1 MPIMMPTSLEKLNYS
16 QREAVTH
23 ETGPLLIIAGPG
35 SGKTRTVVHSIA
47 YAIEEY
53 GVMPDQILAF
63 SFTVK
68 ASKELKQRVMA
79 AVGREKASLV
89 NISTFHS
96 FCRKVLR
103 QDIAELGKN
112 YTPRFKELNAIDQ
125 RKVIE
130 HIQHHEFAN
139 TEEILNF
146 IQKCKVKGIPPSAA
160 GDLAPGPDRSQT
172 YVEIYEK
179 YEKHLE
185 ANGAIDYT
193 SQQLFTDALFKAV
206 PRVKTKW
213 QKKFELIFVD
223 EYQDTD
229 PAQYRIIQALAEKH
243 RNLRVVGDDDQG
255 IYGFRGADIQNILNF
270 ERDYPDAKVITL
282 EQNYRS
288 TQRIVDASRAVA
300 DFNPDRRE
308 KELFTTNAEGDKVK
322 HLHCTD
328 QKEEAVTI
336 TDFINRASQEVW
348 RFRDFAILCRT
359 SRQATAFKEALDVLG
374 IPYVVGE
381 SSDNP
386 EDAVSIMTIHKS
398 KGLEFPNV
406 FVAGVC
412 TGLLPHYLTNQK
424 EWDEELRL
432 LYVAMTRA
440 KNWLCLSSYDRDE
453 SQYQCGRS
461 QFLDYIPQNLFESIT
476 NTLHH
481 TSIPPRPEKRIVPI
495 VPEEVPKYVEPLPIQ
510 SDMIVLGVDSGT
522 VNVGWSITQKS
533 SDGYAVHDYNTEQ
546 PIGNFKA
553 RHKQIEG
560 KINELMVSHSAD
572 AIAVEKLDFF
582 QEGTKD
588 EWFLDV
594 AGCVALIR
602 RIANQHGVECH
613 LYTPQ
618 HVKYVATGDR
628 NASKLEVQRAVK
640 KICNLQEIPQPDHSA
655 DAIAVSL
662 CFLRNHLNFSRF
674 QGDARKQEHYNAGCT
689 HLEEGQYDAAVAEF
703 EKAINIDPIFTDAH
717 YSLGQAYLEQ
727 GDLEAAE
734 NVVKKILESDRS
746 YQLAHKLLEDIKQ
759 AYYDRALAHLNNER
773 YSEAIA
779 QFKDTINRYSN
790 FIAAY
795 CGLGHAYLGQDNL
808 KDAENA
814 AKKALEL
821 DSNYQPTRKLLAA
834 VKQAYYN
841 RALAHLNNGR
851 YSEAIAQFK
860 DTIHRYSNFT
870 AAYCGLGR
878 AYLGQGNLRQA
889 QNVTKRALALDSS
902 YQPACKLLNELKL
915 AYYDR
920 GLTHLKDEKYGE
932 AITDFKGAIS
942 IDPVFIDAHSD
953 LGHAYLGQGNL
964 REAENA
970 AEKVLRLEDNDY
982 LPARELLEELKLA
995 YYDRGLTYLVDEK
1008 YGEAVTDFK
1017 GAINRDPIFK
1027 EAYCGLSWA
1036 YYRQGDLEEA
1046 ENAAKKALE
1055 LDSSYQSAH
1064 KLLEDIKQANYDR
1077 GRAHWSNKQCD
1088 AAITYF
1094 KRAIDIELEEAY
1106 CGLGRAYYGQTALGD
1121 AENAAQK
1128 ILELDSNYQPA
1139 HKLLEDIKQA
1149 YVSSGHDYLSKKQYN
1164 ETVAKFRKVIDIDPD
1179 HKSAHYYLGKAYYWS
1194 GMFADAICSCQ
1205 TAIAIDSRNKI
1216 IYLML
1221 GLAYINRGSYNKAV
1235 NQFQKAIDIDRDC
1248 KQAHLYLGRTY
1259 FRMNKLKDAK
1269 QATRKALDIDSM
1281 YQRALQLLEE
1291 IEQRE
1296 DRIPEITEGTEMNSP
1311 NL

>member
-1 MPIMMPTSLEKLNYS
+1 MQIMMPTSLEKLNYS

-53 GVMPDQILAF
+53 GVLPDQILAY

-68 ASKELKQRVMA
+68 ASKELKQRVTA

-160 GDLAPGPDRSQT
+160 GDLAPDPDMSQT

-229 PAQYRIIQALAEKH
+229 PVQYRIIQALAEKH

-270 ERDYPDAKVITL
+270 EKDYPDAKVITL

-322 HLHCTD
+322 HLHCAD

-359 SRQATAFKEALDVLG
+359 SRQATAFKEALDVFG

-453 SQYQCGRS
+453 SQYQCGQS

-481 TSIPPRPEKRIVPI
+481 TSIPPRPEKRIVP
-495 VPEEVPKYVEPLPIQ
+495 EEIPKYVEPLPIQ

-522 VNVGWSITQKS
+522 LNVGWSITQKS

-588 EWFLDV
+588 EWFLDI

-602 RIANQHGVECH
+602 SIANQHGVECH

-674 QGDARKQEHYNAGCT
+674 QGNARKQEHYNAGCT

-717 YSLGQAYLEQ
+717 YSLGRTYLEQ

-759 AYYDRALAHLNNER
+759 AYYDRALAHLNNEL

-814 AKKALEL
+814 AKKALKF

-834 VKQAYYN
+834 VKQAYYD

-860 DTIHRYSNFT
+860 DTINRYSNFI

-902 YQPACKLLNELKL
+902 YQPAYKLLNELKL

-920 GLTHLKDEKYGE
+920 GLTHLKDEKYSE
-932 AITDFKGAIS
+932 AITDFKSAI
-942 IDPVFIDAHSD
+942 D
-953 LGHAYLGQGNL
+953 
-964 REAENA
+964 
-970 AEKVLRLEDNDY
+970 
-982 LPARELLEELKLA
+982 
-995 YYDRGLTYLVDEK
+995 
-1008 YGEAVTDFK
+1008 
-1017 GAINRDPIFK
+1017 RDPIFK
-1027 EAYCGLSWA
+1027 EAYCGLSRTC
-1036 YYRQGDLEEA
+1036 YRQGDLEDA
-1046 ENAAKKALE
+1046 ENAAQKALE
-1055 LDSSYQSAH
+1055 LDSSYQPAH

-1106 CGLGRAYYGQTALGD
+1106 CGLGRAYCGQAALED

-1128 ILELDSNYQPA
+1128 ILEFDSSYQPA

-1194 GMFADAICSCQ
+1194 GMFADAIYSCQ
-1205 TAIAIDSRNKI
+1205 TAIAIDSGNKI

-1235 NQFQKAIDIDRDC
+1235 NQFQKAIDIDQNC

-1259 FRMNKLKDAK
+1259 FRMNKLEDAE
-1269 QATRKALDIDSM
+1269 QATRKALDIDLT

-1291 IEQRE
+1291 IKQRK
-1296 DRIPEITEGTEMNSP
+1296 DRSP
-1311 NL
+1311 RLLRGRK